1 MQINVSIANRIARAA
16 GTPQIVCG
24 NSDYVAAFTFDS
36 EWDEL
41 VEKTARFQY
50 MKDGQLQHKD
60 VEFSGSSCAIPALYD
75 IDRVEIGVYAGSIR
89 TTTPAVVP
97 CLRCIFDLP
106 AEEAEPAADDVYNE
120 LMDAAQE
127 AMNPAPEPPEGYVL
141 IVTSEGDYVT
151 TSDGEYIIA
160 KEE

>member
-36 EWDEL
+36 EWYEL

-60 VEFSGSSCAIPALYD
+60 VEFSGNSCAIPPLHG
-75 IDRVEIGVYAGSIR
+75 IDCVEIGVYAGSIR

-106 AEEAEPAADDVYNE
+106 AEETEPVTDVYNE

-127 AMNPAPEPPEGYVL
+127 AMNPPPEPPAGYVL
-141 IVTSEGDYVT
+141 IVTSEGDYVV

>member
-50 MKDGQLQHKD
+50 MKDGQMQHKD
-60 VEFSGSSCAIPALYD
+60 VEFSGSSCAIPPLYG
-75 IDRVEIGVYAGSIR
+75 ICRVEIGVLAGSIR

-97 CLRCIFDLP
+97 CLRCVTDIP
-106 AEEAEPAADDVYNE
+106 AVESVPARDIYNE

-127 AMNPAPEPPEGYVL
+127 AMYPAPEPPEGYVF

-151 TSDGEYIIA
+151 TADGEYIIA